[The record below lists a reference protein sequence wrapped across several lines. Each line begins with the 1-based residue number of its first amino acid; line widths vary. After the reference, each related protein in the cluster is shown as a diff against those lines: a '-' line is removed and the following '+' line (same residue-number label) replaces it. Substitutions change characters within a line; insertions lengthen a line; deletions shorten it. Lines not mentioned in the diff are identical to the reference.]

1 MTRFR
6 LSALAKNDLAEI
18 WTFIA
23 ADNPAA
29 ADRQSGAFFDRFHM
43 LAANPEMGES
53 HPELGVELRLFS
65 VGNYVIAFRRMA
77 GGVEIA
83 RVVSGY
89 RDLPALLEGES
100 T

>member
-6 LSALAKNDLAEI
+6 LSALAKNDLAEVRA
-18 WTFIA
+18 FIA

-29 ADRQSGAFFDRFHM
+29 ADRQTGAFFDRFHM
-43 LAANPEMGES
+43 LARNPEMGES
-53 HPELGVELRLFS
+53 RPDLGVDLRIFS
-65 VGNYVIAFRRMA
+65 VGNYVIVFRQMA

-89 RDLPALLEGES
+89 RDLPLLLEGE
-100 T
+100 